1 MPMLHVIFV
10 LLLALL
16 GISDSCAAQKLHEFK
31 GAIEGTELTFTGSV
45 SLDIAHWSK
54 SHPPKVNI
62 LTSWG
67 AVCTGY
73 FHETSELHDLPFGA
87 FACSD
92 GSVGRFTWG
101 GNCAEYFL
109 SGTGTIESREIFGE
123 TKTSKF
129 NFHEASLSSC
139 SCCSKS
145 K

>member
-1 MPMLHVIFV
+1 MLIRRIFFAFCFS
-10 LLLALL
+10 LLCVSE
-16 GISDSCAAQKLHEFK
+16 SDGAQKVHKFK
-31 GAIEGTELTFTGSV
+31 GVVEEKGSTFTGSV
-45 SLDIAHWSK
+45 TLDWKRWSK
-54 SHPPKVNI
+54 SNPPKVNI

-73 FHETSELHDLPFGA
+73 FHETSELHDSPFGA

-101 GNCAEYFL
+101 SFCAEHFL
-109 SGTGTIESREIFGE
+109 VGNGTVESREIFGE
-123 TKTSKF
+123 TRTSKF
-129 NFHEASLSSC
+129 NFKEDWPSSC